1 MLVIG
6 LLIALQAAAPPAATP
21 GNELK
26 LDLSMDQAFFE
37 SADRNHDNVL
47 TPDEFAAEFRRQVD
61 RAISAHSEANAKIT
75 PVKRDEI
82 AEQMAGSMFRMLDVN
97 LDQKLTY
104 GELSKGGTRKQPAVT

>member
-37 SADRNHDNVL
+37 SADRNHDDVL
-47 TPDEFAAEFRRQVD
+47 TPDEFAAEFRWQVN

-75 PVKRDEI
+75 PAKRDEI
-82 AEQMAGSMFRMLDVN
+82 AGSMFRMLDVN

-104 GELSKGGTRKQPAVT
+104 GEMSKGGTRKQPAVT